1 MRWLVIITLL
11 LGAHF
16 VLTAIAPGEKALFY
30 WPFAKDSK
38 PTLDI
43 LGSATKPI
51 TQLLSVLAGLCFLA
65 SVTAILGW
73 FIPPTWF
80 LPLIITGMVA
90 STLLFLLYIGIN
102 ALAPLAIDAFL
113 LWGVF
118 GWHWTVATL
127 KGG

>member
-1 MRWLVIITLL
+1 MRWLVIITVL

-16 VLTAIAPGEKALFY
+16 ALTAIAPGEKALFY

-38 PTLDI
+38 PSLDI

-51 TQLLSVLAGLCFLA
+51 TQLLSVVTGLCFLA
-65 SVTAILGW
+65 SVVAILGW
-73 FIPPTWF
+73 LIPPTWF
-80 LPLIITGMVA
+80 IPLIIFGTVA
-90 STLLFLLYIGIN
+90 STLLFLLYVGIN
-102 ALAPLAIDAFL
+102 ALVPLAIDAFL

-127 KGG
+127 RGG